1 MPNHGVNVNEVAT
14 SLAAPTAAATG
25 IPFIVGCA
33 PIHTADNPAALN
45 VPTLITS
52 WDEFKEK
59 LGYCEDWDSFPL
71 CEAGYGH
78 FVDFGLQPAIFLN
91 VFDPATNKSL
101 QSAADK
107 DVVNHK
113 VNLGCLAIND
123 SALVVK
129 DKSSPA
135 NTLVKDTD
143 YEVYFSNGEM
153 IVELL
158 STGSY
163 YSETGLNIAY
173 DKAVF
178 TAITATV
185 ISGAVEKIE
194 LCMSTIGVIPDM
206 ILAPGW
212 SSNSAVAAAMA
223 TKAGAINGLFK
234 AKAIVDVPCGTGE
247 AVSYDTVVA
256 KKNALAMVDKNEIV
270 CWPLCKLGDHI
281 YHMSTRISS
290 LIAAVDTEVGAP
302 HYSPSNHALK
312 VDALVLGTSGNPEVL
327 LTKAQADILNAGG
340 VMTALN
346 FMGGFVAWGNYTGC
360 YPTNTDVKDCQ
371 ISVNRVFDWVGNT
384 LIKTFWGYL
393 DTPMTRRLID
403 TILDTCNI
411 WLNGL
416 TGAGIILGGRC
427 VMLES
432 ENPTTNLIQGIVKLH
447 IYLTPPSAAQEIDFT
462 LEYDAS
468 YLTAA
473 LTA

>member
-33 PIHTADNPAALN
+33 PIHSADNPAALN
-45 VPTLITS
+45 KPVLITS

-59 LGYCEDWDSFPL
+59 FGYCEDWADFPL
-71 CEAGYGH
+71 CEAGYCH
-78 FVDFGLQPAIFLN
+78 FVDFGLQPAVFLN
-91 VFDPATNKSL
+91 VFDPATHKSA
-101 QSAADK
+101 QTAADK
-107 DVVNHK
+107 DVADHK
-113 VNLGCLAIND
+113 VNLGNLAIND
-123 SALVVK
+123 SGLVVK

-143 YEVYFSNGEM
+143 YEVYYSNGEM

-158 STGSY
+158 ATGGY
-163 YSETGLNIAY
+163 FSEAALNIAY
-173 DKAVF
+173 NKAVF
-178 TAITATV
+178 TGITATV

-212 SSNSAVAAAMA
+212 SSNAAVAAVMA

-234 AKAIVDVPCGTGE
+234 AKAVVDVPCGSGDATVYS
-247 AVSYDTVVA
+247 AVVA

-270 CWPLCKLGDHI
+270 CWPLCKLGDHT
-281 YHMSTRISS
+281 YHMSTRIAS
-290 LIAAVDTEVGAP
+290 LIASVDTEVGAP

-312 VDALVLGTSGNPEVL
+312 VDALVIADGTEVL

-427 VMLES
+427 EMLDS
-432 ENPTTNLIQGIVKLH
+432 ENPETNLIQGIVKLH

>member
-1 MPNHGVNVNEVAT
+1 MANHGVNVNEVAT

-33 PIHTADNPAALN
+33 PIHSADNPALVN
-45 VPTLITS
+45 VPALITS

-91 VFDPATNKSL
+91 VFDPATNKSA
-101 QSAADK
+101 QSAADFT
-107 DVVNHK
+107 VENHK
-113 VNLGCLAIND
+113 VNLGKLAIND
-123 SALVVK
+123 SGLSVK
-129 DKSSPA
+129 DKSTPA

-143 YEVYFSNGEM
+143 FEVYFSNGEM
-153 IVELL
+153 IIELL
-158 STGSY
+158 ATGSY
-163 YSETGLNIAY
+163 YSEATLSIAY
-173 DKAVF
+173 NKAVF
-178 TAITATV
+178 TGITSTV
-185 ISGAVEKIE
+185 IANAVEKVE
-194 LCMSTIGVIPDM
+194 LCMSTVGVIPDM

-212 SSNSAVAAAMA
+212 SENASVAAVMA
-223 TKAGAINGLFK
+223 TKAAAINGLFK
-234 AKAIVDVPCGTGE
+234 AKAIVDIPCGLGDATVYS
-247 AVSYDTVVA
+247 AVVA
-256 KKNALAMVDKNEIV
+256 KKNALAMTDKNQIS
-270 CWPLCKLGDHI
+270 CWPMVKLGDHK
-281 YHMSTRISS
+281 YHMSTRIAS

-302 HYSPSNHALK
+302 HYSPSNHSLK
-312 VDALVLGTSGNPEVL
+312 IDSLVLKDGSEVL
-327 LTKAQADILNAGG
+327 LTKAQADILNQGG

-346 FMGGFVAWGNYTGC
+346 FMGGFVAWGNYTAC

-416 TGAGIILGGRC
+416 VGADIILGGRC
-427 VMLES
+427 EMLES
-432 ENPTTNLIQGIVKLH
+432 ENPETNLVQGIVKLH